1 MKYLKKFNTH
11 AEYELATLDLPN
23 VSLCVQENEVHYNPK
38 ETKLVC
44 KYYVEDTSVPIIL
57 CFNEAAYR
65 APSMDLDV
73 FSEMEIDGVVQSQV
87 VSSYQFDTEGEHIVK
102 YTLSDPTYFGA
113 IFYGVED
120 LKEVIIPDTVTTLE
134 YESFG
139 NCYNLPKI
147 KLSNSITEIDS
158 EAFKACYA
166 LNSITLPETLTELG
180 DMVFW
185 GARVISI
192 TSLNK
197 TAPSIVNKYAD
208 IDGTFY
214 GMPINGTLYIPADS
228 TGYEH
233 WLEELPE
240 GWTIVRQ

>member
-87 VSSYQFDTEGEHIVK
+87 VSSY
-102 YTLSDPTYFGA
+102 
-113 IFYGVED
+113 
-120 LKEVIIPDTVTTLE
+120 
-134 YESFG
+134 
-139 NCYNLPKI
+139 
-147 KLSNSITEIDS
+147 
-158 EAFKACYA
+158 
-166 LNSITLPETLTELG
+166 
-180 DMVFW
+180 
-185 GARVISI
+185 
-192 TSLNK
+192 
-197 TAPSIVNKYAD
+197 
-208 IDGTFY
+208 
-214 GMPINGTLYIPADS
+214 
-228 TGYEH
+228 
-233 WLEELPE
+233 
-240 GWTIVRQ
+240 